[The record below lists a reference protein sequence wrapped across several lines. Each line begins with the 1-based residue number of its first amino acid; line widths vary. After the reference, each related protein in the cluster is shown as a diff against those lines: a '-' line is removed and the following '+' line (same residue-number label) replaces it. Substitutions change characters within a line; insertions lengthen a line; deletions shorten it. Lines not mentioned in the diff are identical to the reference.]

1 MFREESFL
9 ELKEGCWAHMDGE
22 LHGSKMMSSMNLVFV
37 NSLLGICRLQS
48 DCIYWTMV
56 IVQV

>member
-1 MFREESFL
+1 
-9 ELKEGCWAHMDGE
+9 MDGE

-56 IVQV
+56 IVQVRKNGESLDQGSDSIAL

>member
-1 MFREESFL
+1 
-9 ELKEGCWAHMDGE
+9 MDGE

-56 IVQV
+56 IVQVRKNGESLYQGSDSIAL